1 MFFLNRENNS
11 LKKYSLLSD
20 RENLLLKKNNNKK
33 IENFFYNN
41 STDFTLPD
49 NIKIE
54 EGDFNERLDNSLYLD
69 KKI

>member
-1 MFFLNRENNS
+1 M
-11 LKKYSLLSD
+11 
-20 RENLLLKKNNNKK
+20 LKKNNNKK

-69 KKI
+69 KKNINFPITIRRWIRGDYIYQPE